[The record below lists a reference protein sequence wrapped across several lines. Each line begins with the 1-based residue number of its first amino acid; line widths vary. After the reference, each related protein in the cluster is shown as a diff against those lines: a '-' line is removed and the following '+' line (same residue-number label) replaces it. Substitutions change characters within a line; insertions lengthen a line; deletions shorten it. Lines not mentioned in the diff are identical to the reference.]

1 MAQQPTSP
9 NQDLKGEYLQFG
21 GMAVP
26 EGVMMRSPNYYSV
39 ACRAPSGQI
48 VVKTEPLDKTFL
60 KNLDFLKKPFL
71 RGSLA
76 MIDTMAL
83 GTRAMR
89 FASDVQLSAPGA
101 LQDNRKPING
111 NLRTA
116 LLVLCALPLFVLVVG
131 YLKGHF
137 FGLQFK
143 TETAALR
150 WDVIGPA
157 LVASLIG
164 AVAGGFVTAKTR
176 DESVAVSAGSSN
188 LDNAALLGAVV
199 VSLAFGFFVFK
210 VVPESLAQSVLTGKK
225 DTQGIGT
232 NYLAEVIKVGMFIG
246 YLSLIRLYPPILE
259 VFRFHGAEH
268 KAINVIEADQTL
280 TPEHALAQT
289 RLHPRCGTNFAIVVL
304 LIGFLVFPLIPRFGQ
319 SDANPILVVL
329 MRLGVELVLLPLIAG
344 VAYEII
350 RAAGKAKNQAWVNIL
365 LRPGL
370 ATQLITTAEPEKKH
384 VEVAIASLESVIKA
398 EREGHLTNV
407 ELDPGF
413 DTSAPSAG

>member
-1 MAQQPTSP
+1 MAQQPTP
-9 NQDLKGEYLQFG
+9 ANQDLKGEYLQFG

-26 EGVMMRSPNYYSV
+26 EGVMMRSPNFYSV

-60 KNLDFLKKPFL
+60 KKLDFLKKPFL

-89 FASDVQLSAPGA
+89 FASDVQLAGTEGGSAPSKGM
-101 LQDNRKPING
+101 DN
-111 NLRTA
+111 L
-116 LLVLCALPLFVLVVG
+116 
-131 YLKGHF
+131 
-137 FGLQFK
+137 
-143 TETAALR
+143 
-150 WDVIGPA
+150 
-157 LVASLIG
+157 
-164 AVAGGFVTAKTR
+164 
-176 DESVAVSAGSSN
+176 
-188 LDNAALLGAVV
+188 ALLGAVV
-199 VSLAFGFFVFK
+199 GSLAFGFFVFK
-210 VVPESLAQSVLTGKK
+210 VVPESLAQTVLSGQR
-225 DTQGIGT
+225 DARGIGT
-232 NYLAEVIKVGMFIG
+232 NYLAEVIKVVLFLG

-259 VFRFHGAEH
+259 VFRYHGAEH
-268 KAINVIEADQTL
+268 KAINVIEADETL

-304 LIGFLVFPLIPRFGQ
+304 LIGLLIFPLIPRFGQ
-319 SDANPILVVL
+319 SDALPILVVL
-329 MRLGVELVLLPLIAG
+329 MRLGIELVILPIIAG

-370 ATQLITTAEPEKKH
+370 ATQLITTAEPAQKH

-398 EREGHLTNV
+398 ERQGDLTNI

-413 DTSAPSAG
+413 DTTKPAAD

>member
-1 MAQQPTSP
+1 MAHPSTSA

-60 KNLDFLKKPFL
+60 KKLDFLKRPFL

-89 FASDVQLSAPGA
+89 FASDVQLADPAA
-101 LQDNRKPING
+101 LEDTRKPIG
-111 NLRTA
+111 SNLRNF
-116 LLVLCALPLFVLVVG
+116 LFFLCAVPVIVLVVG
-131 YLKGHF
+131 LLKGHF
-137 FGLQFK
+137 FGLEFSSAGGK
-143 TETAALR
+143 NWNVLGPSIFVAAL
-150 WDVIGPA
+150 
-157 LVASLIG
+157 G
-164 AVAGGFVTAKTR
+164 AVAGFTVMGKTR
-176 DESVAVSAGSSN
+176 DESEVAPAQGKTF
-188 LDNAALLGAVV
+188 DNAAILGAVA

-210 VVPESLAQSVLTGKK
+210 VLPESLAQSVLSGQK
-225 DTQGIGT
+225 DSRGIGT
-232 NYLAEVIKVGMFIG
+232 NYLAEVIKVALFIG

-259 VFRFHGAEH
+259 VFRYHGAEH
-268 KAINVIEADQTL
+268 KAINVIEADETL

-304 LIGFLVFPLIPRFGQ
+304 IIGFLIFPLIPRFGQ
-319 SDANPILVVL
+319 ADANPIIVVL
-329 MRLGVELVLLPLIAG
+329 IRLGIELCVLPIIAG
-344 VAYEII
+344 IAYEII

-370 ATQLITTAEPEKKH
+370 ATQLITTAEPAEKH
-384 VEVAIASLESVIKA
+384 VEVAIASLQSVIRA
-398 EREGHLTNV
+398 EREGELTNV

-413 DTSAPSAG
+413 DSSAPASD